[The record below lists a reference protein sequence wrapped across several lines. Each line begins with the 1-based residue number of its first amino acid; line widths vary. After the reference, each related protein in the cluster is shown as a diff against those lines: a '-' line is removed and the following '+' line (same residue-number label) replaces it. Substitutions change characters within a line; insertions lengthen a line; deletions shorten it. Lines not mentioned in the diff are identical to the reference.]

1 MKLHNANMT
10 NFALFPAIQALIW
23 ALNNIRKIDW
33 MLHNIRMEKTLHP
46 WFGSQSFFLEISAL
60 LDVRH
65 CPKLQSCAIPIKT
78 NDANL
83 RKWQKYN
90 FGSHFG
96 PPIFFCGFYLHYLDI
111 VPSYHPIQLKG
122 KLMKQTWRK
131 LWKTIFGLILACLV
145 HIWTLQFFP
154 LGLGLHC
161 SKLSSYAI

>member
-1 MKLHNANMT
+1 MLKLHNANMT

-96 PPIFFCGFYLHYLDI
+96 PPVFFHEFYLHYLDI
-111 VPSYHPIQLKG
+111 VPSYHLIHIKG
-122 KLMKQTWRK
+122 KLMNQTWENYEK
-131 LWKTIFGLILACLV
+131 QFLAWFWPVLSTFGPPN
-145 HIWTLQFFP
+145 FFP
-154 LGLGLHC
+154 GV
-161 SKLSSYAI
+161 